1 MKRLLIITEIIA
13 PYRIPVFNAL
23 SENAGIDLHVIFL
36 SETDPSL
43 RHWRIYKDEIRF
55 HYQVL
60 PSLRLRMGRRSIL
73 VNRGLKKA
81 LAQFSPQTI
90 ICGGYNYLA
99 SWAAARWARRQGIPF
114 LLWTESTVRDS
125 RGGHVVTEW
134 IKQKFVNSCD
144 GFVVPG
150 RSSFEYLK
158 QLRVPENLIYTA
170 PNAVDNDFFARASQ
184 HVKSEDAVYRAS
196 HNLPERFILCVGRL
210 VPEKGIFDLLT
221 AYAELNS
228 EVRSAVA
235 LVFAGNGS
243 AENDLTAQAAKI
255 VQGRI
260 IVLGFCQR
268 EELAAL
274 YGLAEVLVFPTH
286 SDPWGLVVNEAMA
299 CGLPVVCS
307 KVAGCAAD
315 LVQDGWNGRTVP
327 PRELAQLSAAVE
339 SLLRDNDVR
348 SSMSAKSRER
358 IRMFSPEHCAQG
370 LATAALAVTAR
381 GFAMQSNNRNHL
393 A

>member
-60 PSLRLRMGRRSIL
+60 PSLRLRMGTRSIL

-125 RGGHVVTEW
+125 RGGHVVTERL
-134 IKQKFVNSCD
+134 KQKFVNSCD

-158 QLRVPENLIYTA
+158 QFRVPENLIYTA

-184 HVKSEDAVYRAS
+184 HVKSKDTAYRAS

-221 AYAELNS
+221 AYSELS
-228 EVRSAVA
+228 PEVRSAVA

-243 AENDLTAQAAKI
+243 AENDLTAQAAKT

-307 KVAGCAAD
+307 NVAGCADD
-315 LVQDGWNGRTVP
+315 LVLDGLNGRTVP
-327 PRELAQLSAAVE
+327 PHKVAQLSADVE

-348 SSMSAKSRER
+348 SSMSAKSLER